1 VVQGELFNDVSTVG
15 LVRSVFPGGSITGAP
30 KVRAMEIIAELERA
44 PRGVYCGAMGYFG
57 VNDTCDF
64 NIGIRTVQV
73 ANGVMRVQGGGGITA
88 RSEPAAEYEESLVKV
103 QRLMEAML

>member
-1 VVQGELFNDVSTVG
+1 VSTVE

-30 KVRAMEIIAELERA
+30 KMRAMEIIAELEQT

-57 VNDTCDF
+57 FNDTCDF

-73 ANGVMRVQGGGGITA
+73 ADNMMRLQGGGGITA
-88 RSEPAAEYEESLVKV
+88 RSEATAEYEESLVKV
-103 QRLMEAML
+103 QRIMEAMV